1 MGNQNSLT
9 SQFYYT
15 PTIVQNQ
22 SMIVNQTIIA
32 KLLSIRLK
40 RYDYF
45 PGEFVEG
52 NIILQN
58 QTQLILNDIFLYLN
72 LSQGWSVVNETPMSE
87 LNSPIITCI
96 KIGVAKILKIMSNPG
111 LINLNPG
118 MFDFPF
124 KFKIP
129 DNLQPSFE
137 YPLDSQR
144 GYLRYFLKAQIN
156 SQYAKG
162 ETNLYLFIKARPRL
176 FKYPLI
182 YSSAPNVQKWGMIN
196 QGSTIL
202 KVSYQAY
209 NYQIGDKIP
218 FLVEIDNSGGK
229 AQVKTVDVKLVRR
242 VQYKRLQETAFR
254 FNFESI
260 ICSKTFAVNVPKNT
274 VSQKFNYIM
283 EVTDSTLNKFSY
295 LGATNPYPSLV
306 NLFQV
311 MPSTFSPVIRCEY
324 FLLITL
330 QFNSF
335 VTKNNLPKVC
345 LPIVLNHQSEQ
356 DFNLENKED
365 EDLKKAIEASLL
377 DMKEKN
383 DNKDL
388 DIKDDTNDKNGEE
401 ILFEKPKE
409 DGDQIQNNEINTINI
424 KDNNDNNLG
433 NNNLENNSKSDNQNN
448 INIINNEIKEENNN
462 NNINN
467 ININEIRE
475 ENNNNN
481 INNININEIK
491 EENNDN
497 NNNNNITKDEMK
509 KENNINNINNKK
521 DDDEE
526 IFNPYLLSSQNNNL
540 PNNFSINDNDDEE

>member
-22 SMIVNQTIIA
+22 SMVVNQTIIA

-118 MFDFPF
+118 MFGFPF

-283 EVTDSTLNKFSY
+283 EVTDSTLNKFR
-295 LGATNPYPSLV
+295 P
-306 NLFQV
+306 LF
-311 MPSTFSPVIRCEY
+311 R
-324 FLLITL
+324 
-330 QFNSF
+330 
-335 VTKNNLPKVC
+335 K
-345 LPIVLNHQSEQ
+345 
-356 DFNLENKED
+356 
-365 EDLKKAIEASLL
+365 
-377 DMKEKN
+377 
-383 DNKDL
+383 
-388 DIKDDTNDKNGEE
+388 
-401 ILFEKPKE
+401 
-409 DGDQIQNNEINTINI
+409 
-424 KDNNDNNLG
+424 
-433 NNNLENNSKSDNQNN
+433 
-448 INIINNEIKEENNN
+448 
-462 NNINN
+462 
-467 ININEIRE
+467 
-475 ENNNNN
+475 
-481 INNININEIK
+481 
-491 EENNDN
+491 
-497 NNNNNITKDEMK
+497 
-509 KENNINNINNKK
+509 
-521 DDDEE
+521 
-526 IFNPYLLSSQNNNL
+526 
-540 PNNFSINDNDDEE
+540 

>member
-15 PTIVQNQ
+15 PTIVQNP

-32 KLLSIRLK
+32 KFLSIRLK

-52 NIILQN
+52 NIIFQN

-72 LSQGWSVVNETPMSE
+72 LSQGWNVVNETPMSE

-137 YPLDSQR
+137 YPLDNKR

-176 FKYPLI
+176 FKFPLI

-242 VQYKRLQETAFR
+242 VQYKRLQEIAFR

-260 ICSKTFAVNVPKNT
+260 IYSKTFAVNVPKNT
-274 VSQKFNYIM
+274 ISQKFNYIM
-283 EVTDSTLNKFSY
+283 EVNDSTLNKFSY
-295 LGATNPYPSLV
+295 LGATNPYPSLA

-330 QFNSF
+330 HFNSF

-345 LPIVLNHQSEQ
+345 LPIVLNHQSEK

-377 DMKEKN
+377 DIKEKN

-401 ILFEKPKE
+401 ILFEKPKK
-409 DGDQIQNNEINTINI
+409 DGEQIQNNEINTINI
-424 KDNNDNNLG
+424 KDNNDNNLT
-433 NNNLENNSKSDNQNN
+433 NNNLENNSKNDNQNN
-448 INIINNEIKEENNN
+448 IND
-462 NNINN
+462 
-467 ININEIRE
+467 
-475 ENNNNN
+475 N

-491 EENNDN
+491 EENNN
-497 NNNNNITKDEMK
+497 NNNVANDEIK
-509 KENNINNINNKK
+509 NKININNINNKK
-521 DDDEE
+521 EEDED